1 MNQPWDPDF
10 TLDQSAALKLARLCG
25 LTGTPAVLGAGWDY
39 ETFVCD
45 ETVMR
50 IPKRRSTANALA
62 SELALLLSLPNDLPL
77 PVPRP
82 RAELVAV
89 DGIPYAAMVYPL
101 LKGTQLCAL
110 PDTVKLDATVYGQQM
125 GQFLRALHNQ
135 PMDEDPE
142 PFSFNQWTELVLKHL
157 DIIDARID
165 PPVGDAIR
173 ELLKRPLPDID
184 SRQVLCHR
192 DLHDEH
198 VLIDTHS
205 GRASA
210 VIDWGDAELGPWWFD
225 FTGLWL
231 WGESKALDA
240 ALGVYGRKLTS
251 GETAWFHRH
260 ALIVSIGSLYYEISL
275 DPESEATLIWR
286 ARLQRSMY
294 AAGPRAL

>member
-1 MNQPWDPDF
+1 MNQPWGSDF
-10 TLDQSAALKLARLCG
+10 TLDHSAVLKLARRCR

-50 IPKRRSTANALA
+50 IPKRRSTADALA
-62 SELALLLSLPNDLPL
+62 SELALLLKLPNDLPL

-82 RAELVAV
+82 RAELAAV

-110 PDTVKLDATVYGQQM
+110 PDTVKLDATVFGQQM

-142 PFSFNQWTELVLKHL
+142 PFSFHEWTEFVLKHL
-157 DIIDARID
+157 DTIDAHID
-165 PPVGDAIR
+165 TPVGDAIR
-173 ELLKRPLPDID
+173 ELLKRPLPDFD
-184 SRQVLCHR
+184 SLQVLCHM
-192 DLHDEH
+192 DLNDEH
-198 VLIDTHS
+198 VLIDALS
-205 GRASA
+205 GRATA
-210 VIDWGDAELGPWWFD
+210 VIDWGDAEPGPWWFD

-240 ALGVYGRKLTS
+240 ALSVYGRKLTNS
-251 GETAWFHRH
+251 ETAWFQQH
-260 ALIVSIGSLYYEISL
+260 ALIVSIGSLYYEMCL
-275 DPESEATLIWR
+275 DPASEATRTWR
-286 ARLQRSMY
+286 DRLERSMH
-294 AAGPRAL
+294 AAAR